1 MITDF
6 IIALICYDVFKFFI
20 SIIWVMIHKD
30 KAKEEYKKQ
39 DFQSKLRAMMDD
51 SNKNKEN

>member
-1 MITDF
+1 MIIDF
-6 IIALICYDVFKFFI
+6 MIALICYDVFKFFI